1 MTEQW
6 QTIKDLSNY
15 EISNYGKVFNKKT
28 GKFIK
33 SSVAGTGY
41 LSVCL
46 YRDDGRRVFRFI
58 HRLVAEAFVP
68 NPNNY
73 ECVNHIDEN
82 RLNPYYENL
91 E

>member
-6 QTIKDLSNY
+6 QTIKDLNNY
-15 EISNYGKVFNKKT
+15 AISNYGRVLNKKT
-28 GKFIK
+28 GRFIK
-33 SSVAGTGY
+33 SSVGGTGY
-41 LSVCL
+41 PSVCI
-46 YRDDGRRVFRFI
+46 YTDDGRRVFRFI
-58 HRLVAEAFVP
+58 HRLVAEAFIP
-68 NPNNY
+68 NPNNF